1 MGSSVVSGSG
11 SSADGL
17 AFSSVEDGENGAR
30 ASDDVREGSE
40 KSVFFDCGL
49 GLPPLAILSSCDLI
63 LVGLSNLMPI
73 SSEVH
78 MQ

>member
-1 MGSSVVSGSG
+1 MGSGGVSSSG
-11 SSADGL
+11 ASADGL
-17 AFSSVEDGENGAR
+17 AFSSVEDGENASR

-40 KSVFFDCGL
+40 NSVLLDCGL
-49 GLPPLAILSSCDLI
+49 GLPPLAILSSCDLM

-78 MQ
+78 IQ

>member
-1 MGSSVVSGSG
+1 MGSGGVPGSG
-11 SSADGL
+11 SSVDGL
-17 AFSSVEDGENGAR
+17 AFSSVEDSENGSR
-30 ASDDVREGSE
+30 ASDDVRKGSE
-40 KSVFFDCGL
+40 NSVLLDCGL
-49 GLPPLAILSSCDLI
+49 GLPPLAILSSCDLM